1 MGCHFLLQGNLPY
14 PGMELGEF
22 PPRGVGEGREGIMD
36 DSKSS
41 GQADLAL
48 GVGLGSIPERYMN
61 LGKMKDGEAWHA
73 AVHGVSKSQSQRGNG
88 KNQSY
93 SRNGTGLR
101 GSLQADQGARPASV
115 GLDTEPSSA
124 H

>member
-41 GQADLAL
+41 GQADLAFGPL
-48 GVGLGSIPERYMN
+48 PLFQVYPFRL
-61 LGKMKDGEAWHA
+61 LA
-73 AVHGVSKSQSQRGNG
+73 
-88 KNQSY
+88 
-93 SRNGTGLR
+93 L
-101 GSLQADQGARPASV
+101 
-115 GLDTEPSSA
+115 SS
-124 H
+124 